1 MTNAAGYE
9 EERER
14 EWERAERGGVGGRR
28 VKYGKQQQLC
38 LSVAP
43 GQWR

>member
-1 MTNAAGYE
+1 MNAAGYE

-14 EWERAERGGVGGRR
+14 EWERAGKRGGGVRR
-28 VKYGKQQQLC
+28 VKYGKRQQLC

-43 GQWR
+43 GQ